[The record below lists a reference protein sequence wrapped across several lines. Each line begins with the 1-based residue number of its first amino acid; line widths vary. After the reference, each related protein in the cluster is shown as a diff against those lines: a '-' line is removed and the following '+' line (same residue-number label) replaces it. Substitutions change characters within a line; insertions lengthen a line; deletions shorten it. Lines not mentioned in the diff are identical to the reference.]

1 MKKEDAEVMAGWKRS
16 PGKFIEDV
24 FGLGMPKLKAGY
36 QIGINTE
43 LEDIKAD
50 WFEPFVKGK
59 QITWQQW
66 VVVLAVERAVAGGKR
81 FISVS
86 SGRGIGKSCI
96 MAIILLWFLIC
107 HKDAQIPCTA
117 PGAQQMYDVLWKEVA
132 KWHDKLPENFK
143 NLIEVGATY
152 IRVKERPLSWF
163 ARAATARKEKPE
175 ALSGIH
181 SDDVMLLVDEAC
193 FDEQTEI
200 LTEDGFK
207 FIKDLGGERV
217 LAMGEDGEAKFEEVE
232 HKHKYEGEREMY
244 FYKGRG
250 CNFAVTSNHRMVYRT
265 RKSMNLRLKEI
276 KELDKSGNVSFP
288 RKVEY
293 QGRGGESYVVAGYAS
308 ARKVFKELEFKME
321 DWVKL
326 VAWYLAEGSIDKNNY
341 LIISQYEGVNAEK
354 CREIEG
360 LLNRMGIK
368 YTQYKSTDY
377 HIRYPQISVELK
389 KYGTGFLNKR
399 IPRYIKHSQYAD
411 VFLDTFVKGDG
422 YVRGER
428 RIFYTSSTGMADDLQ
443 EMLYLT
449 GSAGTKNERKK
460 ERKKFYKDHYIQ
472 SLSPSFCVYERRPTD
487 IKYRGRNV
495 RTETFKGPVYCVTVP
510 SGRIFVRRGGQC
522 LWTGNSGVP
531 DEVFEI
537 GIGSLTNK
545 NAIVLMISNYT
556 RNTGY
561 FHRSQLNK
569 YGDFQVLSFSAVD
582 SPIVERDAVDRA
594 LREGEDSNEYR
605 VNICGMPP
613 KIDEEIKGYIPLL
626 READLRFTS
635 MNELVQPIV
644 LGIDPSGQ
652 GRNKT
657 VIVARD
663 PFRAVCMG
671 RWDDL
676 KPVQIMQKT
685 SEIIEALK
693 VNPDNVFLD
702 AFGVGAEVMS
712 EFMRARRFINGVMVG
727 NPATDHQ
734 RFINLKAEMSWRA
747 REWLVKG
754 GELTGTYEDWEE
766 VLGIRYFSEVSK
778 IKIMGK
784 RAMVAAG
791 LKSPDLWDAL
801 VLTFTREFYEVPDEN
816 TEIPEAFDP
825 FSIL

>member
-1 MKKEDAEVMAGWKRS
+1 MKKEDAEVMAGWKRT

-24 FGLGMPKLKAGY
+24 FGLGMPKLKTGY

-86 SGRGIGKSCI
+86 SGRGIGKSCV
-96 MAIILLWFLIC
+96 MAILLLWFLIC

-181 SDDVMLLVDEAC
+181 SDDVMLLIDEA
-193 FDEQTEI
+193 
-200 LTEDGFK
+200 
-207 FIKDLGGERV
+207 
-217 LAMGEDGEAKFEEVE
+217 
-232 HKHKYEGEREMY
+232 
-244 FYKGRG
+244 
-250 CNFAVTSNHRMVYRT
+250 
-265 RKSMNLRLKEI
+265 
-276 KELDKSGNVSFP
+276 
-288 RKVEY
+288 
-293 QGRGGESYVVAGYAS
+293 
-308 ARKVFKELEFKME
+308 
-321 DWVKL
+321 
-326 VAWYLAEGSIDKNNY
+326 
-341 LIISQYEGVNAEK
+341 
-354 CREIEG
+354 
-360 LLNRMGIK
+360 
-368 YTQYKSTDY
+368 
-377 HIRYPQISVELK
+377 
-389 KYGTGFLNKR
+389 
-399 IPRYIKHSQYAD
+399 
-411 VFLDTFVKGDG
+411 
-422 YVRGER
+422 
-428 RIFYTSSTGMADDLQ
+428 
-443 EMLYLT
+443 
-449 GSAGTKNERKK
+449 
-460 ERKKFYKDHYIQ
+460 
-472 SLSPSFCVYERRPTD
+472 
-487 IKYRGRNV
+487 
-495 RTETFKGPVYCVTVP
+495 
-510 SGRIFVRRGGQC
+510 
-522 LWTGNSGVP
+522 SGVP

-626 READLRFTS
+626 READLRFTA

-671 RWDDL
+671 MWGDL

-712 EFMRARRFINGVMVG
+712 EFMKARRFINGVMVG
-727 NPATDHQ
+727 NPASDHQ
-734 RFINLKAEMSWRA
+734 RYINLKAEMSWRA